1 MRVMVL
7 VKSTPETEQAASPS
21 EQAIAEMLEFNEEL
35 VNAGVMVD
43 GDGLAPSANGARV
56 RWEKGDIRVIDGPF
70 TESKELVAGYWV
82 WEVKSLEEAIAR
94 HEPRLSSVQGE
105 DWEVEIRPFVQP
117 EDFGEALTPELQ
129 AKNDEL
135 RAREQAQQERR

>member
-21 EQAIAEMLEFNEEL
+21 EQAIAEMLEFIEEL

-82 WEVKSLEEAIAR
+82 WEVKSLEEAIEYAKR
-94 HEPRLSSVQGE
+94 IPNTEGE
-105 DWEVEIRPFVQP
+105 DWEVERRPFDQP
-117 EDFGEALTPELQ
+117 EDFGVALTPELQ

>member
-82 WEVKSLEEAIAR
+82 WEVKSLEEAIEYAKR
-94 HEPRLSSVQGE
+94 IPNTEGE

>member
-82 WEVKSLEEAIAR
+82 WEVKSLEEAIEYAKR
-94 HEPRLSSVQGE
+94 IPNTEGE

-135 RAREQAQQERR
+135 RARERAQHPQD